1 MYLALRKKIEEKEL
15 NKIMEKLIKEGSD
28 YMLAVEEMVI
38 EENKR
43 LRAEGRV
50 EGRAEGNIE
59 GRLQARK
66 EIIKQMIKNKMSEEE
81 IIKYTKIGKKEL
93 EKLKAK
99 MRNLKK
105 KN

>member
-1 MYLALRKKIEEKEL
+1 
-15 NKIMEKLIKEGSD
+15 MEKLIKEGSD

-43 LRAEGRV
+43 LRAEGRAEGRV
-50 EGRAEGNIE
+50 EGRAEGRVEGRVEGRAEGRAEGNTE

-93 EKLKAK
+93 EKLK
-99 MRNLKK
+99 R
-105 KN
+105 